1 MAVTLCSVGNPL
13 LMLLPCIHMLFA
25 LMQLVCNLELQF
37 GDQAANAPVLRL
49 ILQLGCYGSE
59 QQGEQSQDAA
69 DDVMRD
75 SSAVPSSSPKSPK
88 DKAAKAG
95 LGPVPRQQ
103 SQC

>member
-1 MAVTLCSVGNPL
+1 MAVTHCSVVNPL
-13 LMLLPCIHMLFA
+13 LMLLPCIHMLFP

-49 ILQLGCYGSE
+49 ILQLGCHRSE
-59 QQGEQSQDAA
+59 QQGEQNKDAA

-75 SSAVPSSSPKSPK
+75 CSAVSSSSPRSPK

-103 SQC
+103 TQC